1 MRAQD
6 EIEADNVKFLETL
19 EKFNTSASEDK
30 VTQFKNTYEN
40 KLAEAKQ
47 YTEDAIY
54 TANVKD
60 LRIKR
65 CASFSFSHHQ

>member
-1 MRAQD
+1 M
-6 EIEADNVKFLETL
+6 ETL
-19 EKFNTSASEDK
+19 EKYNKSASEDK
-30 VTQFKNTYEN
+30 VTQFKTTFEN

-47 YTEDAIY
+47 YAEDAIY

-65 CASFSFSHHQ
+65 YSTIAFGAS